1 MYVLLMKISILVTFI
16 ALTLILVIMYNNDN
30 NDNDYMLIKT
40 EVDTHS
46 ITILGLLPILHQF
59 NNGGTNIECY
69 LM

>member
-1 MYVLLMKISILVTFI
+1 
-16 ALTLILVIMYNNDN
+16 MYNNDN

-46 ITILGLLPILHQF
+46 ITILGLLPIVHQF